1 MECGYRG
8 SFIIEDGKLAAEIR
22 KKAQKSIQEK

>member
-8 SFIIEDGKLAAEIR
+8 PLIIEDGKLAAKIR
-22 KKAQKSIQEK
+22 EKALKSAQEK